1 LNISLPPVFVKIAEC
16 YLEEDETVEADGAV
30 TKAGMV
36 VESIPDPENHTVL
49 ILRYKSTYARV
60 LDSNRKF
67 LQAASRYHDLSQSN
81 TDIVDAD
88 DLLQMLG
95 KAATCAILAPSGPQ
109 RQRVLGLVYK
119 DERLSQLDSLPEFE
133 THSEVLTKMYMNQ
146 VLRKD
151 EALLKFEKSLPVHAQ
166 AVMGDGLTII
176 ERAVLEHNMVAV
188 SKIYASIYFT
198 ELGKLLGVEADKAER
213 VAAKMVMDG
222 SIHASIDEVDGILS
236 FQAKGSPLVQ
246 WDESIT
252 SFCLQL
258 NRVTDV
264 IRGN

>member
-1 LNISLPPVFVKIAEC
+1 
-16 YLEEDETVEADGAV
+16 
-30 TKAGMV
+30 MV
-36 VESIPDPENHTVL
+36 VESIPDPENHTAL

-81 TDIVDAD
+81 TDLVDAD

-133 THSEVLTKMYMNQ
+133 THSEVLLAMYMNQ

-151 EALLKFEKSLPVHAQ
+151 EALLKFEKGLPLHAQ

-236 FQAKGSPLVQ
+236 FQGKGSPLVQ

-264 IRGN
+264 IRGI